1 MVTVKWRGRPSFV
14 GSSDRELWV
23 FAMQTG
29 KPAKP
34 RDSYFVSLVAAAGRI
49 VTPSAPY
56 SVVAIVSIFLVSGRV
71 SAYSGRKAERSR
83 AFIASTTACARSVP
97 PAPPRSQ
104 TPDIRPGT
112 RLGLQAAST

>member
-14 GSSDRELWV
+14 ASSDRELWV

-34 RDSYFVSLVAAAGRI
+34 RDSYLVSLVAAAGRI

-56 SVVAIVSIFLVSGRV
+56 SGVAIVSIFLVSGWV
-71 SAYSGRKAERSR
+71 SAYRGRDAARSP
-83 AFIASTTACARSVP
+83 ACIDWTTACASHVP
-97 PAPPRSQ
+97 PTPARS
-104 TPDIRPGT
+104 P
-112 RLGLQAAST
+112 